1 MEDSAHVVLRRTKFG
16 RPEDLVPG
24 ISAPL
29 TAGMG
34 QIKFLTEMLF
44 LNPVARDC
52 LEDRDVRKLGVARV
66 GLQSVGYEVVDL
78 VM

>member
-1 MEDSAHVVLRRTKFG
+1 
-16 RPEDLVPG
+16 VPG

-34 QIKFLTEMLF
+34 KIKFVTELF
-44 LNPVARDC
+44 FLKPVARDC
-52 LEDRDVRKLGVARV
+52 LEDRDVRRLDAARA
-66 GLQSVGYEVVDL
+66 GLQWAGYEVVDL